1 MTKKLILIFILPP
14 IFAAVFVSIHVGY
27 LLKKAHSK
35 GETEFTINPGEGF
48 STINYRLSQAELISN
63 TRVFHYY
70 ARHKNLMNKFKAGT
84 YTIAANANI
93 PQVIE
98 ILVYGKPNLTS
109 ITIPEGK
116 NLYEIAK
123 LLEENEITKAND
135 FILLAKSGDVLREL
149 NIDGPN
155 IEGYLYPETYK
166 FAKRTPAKQVLQ
178 SMVSLFKQTTQ
189 SIDLSH
195 PTLNPKEIII
205 LASMVEKETGAK
217 HERATIAG
225 VFHNR
230 LKKKMRL
237 QSDPTTIYGIY
248 ETYNGNLRKTDLLN
262 YTEYNTYKIPALP
275 IGPICNPSL
284 AAIKA
289 VLNPEQHD
297 YLYFVSRNDGTHIFT
312 STYKE
317 HNQAVDEWQ
326 KNRVN
331 RQGKSWRDLKQ

>member
-1 MTKKLILIFILPP
+1 MTKKLILILILPP
-14 IFAAVFVSIHVGY
+14 LFAAILVSVHVGY
-27 LLKKAHSK
+27 LLTKPYTKAD
-35 GETEFTINPGEGF
+35 TEFTINPGDGF
-48 STINYRLSQAELISN
+48 SNINYRLGQAELISN
-63 TRVFHYY
+63 TRIFHYY

-84 YTIAANANI
+84 YTIPAGANI
-93 PQVIE
+93 PKVIE
-98 ILVYGKPNLTS
+98 TLVYGKPNLTA

-123 LLEENEITKAND
+123 LLEASEITKAD
-135 FILLAKSGDVLREL
+135 EFILLAKNADVLREL

-166 FAKRTPAKQVLQ
+166 FAKRTPARQVLQ
-178 SMVSLFKQTTQ
+178 AMVDLFKETTQ
-189 SIDLSH
+189 TVELTH
-195 PTLNPKEIII
+195 PTLSVREIII

-248 ETYNGNLRKTDLLN
+248 ETYNGNLRKADLLN

-317 HNQAVDEWQ
+317 HNQAVEEWQ
-326 KNRVN
+326 KNRAN